1 MIVESYE
8 DVIVLSGALRSNYWD
23 TIHTAISLT
32 LKRHPTGV
40 IIDCSALTEATPEGA
55 ETFRDAMEFITSH
68 DARIIVAAVGGKV
81 LEVLKSVPEVRSQ
94 LPIAASVAE
103 ARHSLD
109 LLVVAP
115 SKKKALVA
123 GSEHIVL
130 VCLRGGSDDMAALHM
145 GSQIADTIQAHITL
159 VYVVEVPRDLP
170 LQAPLPADED
180 AAAAAIAT
188 GKTYLT
194 ERSIAS
200 NARLDRGRDL
210 ASAVHD
216 VATETDAS
224 HVVVPLSRDPI
235 RAEENQRLVKSMLE
249 KLSHTVV
256 FVRGD
261 TVGV

>member
-40 IIDCSALTEATPEGA
+40 IIDCSALTEATPQGA
-55 ETFRDAMEFITSH
+55 ETFRDAMEFITGH
-68 DARIIVAAVGGKV
+68 AARIMVAAVPGKV
-81 LEVLKSVPEVRSQ
+81 LDVLRSVPDVRSQ

-103 ARHSLD
+103 ARRSLD

-123 GSEHIVL
+123 SSKEIVL
-130 VCLRGGSDDMAALHM
+130 VCLRGRSDDVAALHL
-145 GSQIADTIQAHITL
+145 GSQIADTIQANITL

-170 LQAPLPADED
+170 LQAPMPAQEEH
-180 AAAAAIAT
+180 AAKAIEY
-188 GKTYLT
+188 GKAYLT
-194 ERSIAS
+194 GRGIAS

-216 VATETDAS
+216 VAVGIDAS

-235 RAEENQRLVKSMLE
+235 EADDNQRLVTSMLV

-256 FVRGD
+256 LGGGAKFG
-261 TVGV
+261 